1 MANNIFNLK
10 RFLNLL
16 KKTIFERPTQTFGL
30 TFLVM
35 ALVLILY
42 TSCRFVF
49 GYESTQVITFFL
61 GLIAGGYFLAG
72 TVLGNYS
79 TSPTGSSFL
88 TLPASAFE
96 KWLCGV
102 IIILL
107 LFLPLFLIFYRIMDA
122 SLVTLYHNSLNPN
135 KADYQNL
142 YDSAKILAYDRE
154 EMTYIFS
161 FFTNITGAMLL
172 GSLYFNKISIIK
184 VALLCAAI
192 FFGAFGINYLI
203 AGSLFDNLDGA
214 APFQTVRLKMNE
226 DYWRIELPDKASMWV
241 GISFKYLLPVVF
253 YVLAYIRLREKE
265 F

>member
-1 MANNIFNLK
+1 MTNNIFSLK

-42 TSCRFVF
+42 TSCRFIF
-49 GYESTQVITFFL
+49 GYETTQIITFFL

-72 TVLGNYS
+72 TVLGNYAAY
-79 TSPTGSSFL
+79 PTGSSFL
-88 TLPASAFE
+88 TLPASSFE
-96 KWLCGV
+96 KWLCGLT
-102 IIILL
+102 IILL
-107 LFLPLFLIFYRIMDA
+107 LFLPFFLIFYRIMDA

-135 KADYQNL
+135 KADYQKL
-142 YDSAKILAYDRE
+142 FDSAKILVFDRE
-154 EMTYIFS
+154 EMKYIFP
-161 FFTNITGAMLL
+161 FFFNITGVMLV

-203 AGSLFDNLDGA
+203 AGSLFDNLNSA
-214 APFQTVRLKMNE
+214 APFQRVRLKIDD
-226 DYWRIELPDKASMWV
+226 DYWWIELPDKASSLV
-241 GISFKYLLPVVF
+241 GISFQYILPVVL
-253 YVLAYIRLREKE
+253 YILSYIRLKEKE